1 MIHRLVFIRRSVFKA
16 ALLCKRIIS
25 ISNWGTTPEL
35 PDLLPGGTRRITYQ
49 QAISEAFETALQDPR
64 VRIFGEGV
72 TDKHG
77 FYGTL
82 SDLPPGVAA
91 GRVFDVPVAEG
102 LITGVGVGMAL
113 GGLRPIVIHP
123 RNDFLL
129 LGLDQLC
136 NHAAKWK
143 MMTGQD
149 CPLTVVTVACRGW
162 GSAAQHSQALHATFA
177 QFPGLVVTVPFTP
190 AEANW
195 SIRWGSYWARKP
207 SVVCLDKWLWT
218 LRGDVPPAPEHWG
231 WGTCILRAGTDLT
244 ICGIGYG
251 AALSLMAAPG
261 LAERKIRPE
270 VMNLWQLKP
279 LHAQRV
285 IESVAQT
292 GRLLVVDTGHLAYGA
307 SAEIIAS
314 VVERVPGVKCARIGL
329 PDSPVPACDE
339 QNYFPS
345 VDDVV
350 QKALQ
355 LCAS

>member
-1 MIHRLVFIRRSVFKA
+1 M
-16 ALLCKRIIS
+16 
-25 ISNWGTTPEL
+25 SNWATSPEL
-35 PDLLPGGTRRITYQ
+35 PDLLPGGTRRITYRE
-49 QAISEAFETALQDPR
+49 AIAEAFEMALQDPR

-72 TDKHG
+72 TDRHA

-82 SDLPPGVAA
+82 KLPPGTAP

-102 LITGVGVGMAL
+102 LITGLGVGMAL

-143 MMTGQD
+143 MMTGHD

-177 QFPGLVVTVPFTP
+177 QFPGLRVAVPFTP
-190 AEANW
+190 ADAQSAILW
-195 SIRWGSYWARKP
+195 ASMWAWGP
-207 SVVCLDKWLWT
+207 TVICLHKWLWKLT
-218 LRGDVPPAPEHWG
+218 GHVPDNLRPFGQPVSRHV
-231 WGTCILRAGTDLT
+231 LRQGTDLT

-251 AALSLMAAPG
+251 CVDALIAARQLG
-261 LAERKIRPE
+261 EQRIQAEVI
-270 VMNLWQLKP
+270 NLPYLKP
-279 LHAQRV
+279 LV
-285 IESVAQT
+285 VE
-292 GRLLVVDTGHLAYGA
+292 LLVPSAHKTGSLLIVDTGHVAYGA

-314 VVERVPGVKCARIGL
+314 VVERVPSVKCARIGL

-339 QNYFPS
+339 QNYFPGP
-345 VDDVV
+345 DDVV
-350 QKALQ
+350 RKALE
-355 LCAS
+355 LCKS

>member
-1 MIHRLVFIRRSVFKA
+1 MA
-16 ALLCKRIIS
+16 
-25 ISNWGTTPEL
+25 NWGTSPEL
-35 PDLLPGGTRRITYQ
+35 PDLLPGGSRRITYRE
-49 QAISEAFETALQDPR
+49 AISEAFETALQDPR

-72 TDKHG
+72 TDRHG
-77 FYGTL
+77 SYGTL
-82 SDLPPGVAA
+82 NAISPKPDPQ
-91 GRVFDVPVAEG
+91 RVFDVPVAEG

-177 QFPGLVVTVPFTP
+177 QFPGLTVLAPFFPGDVYSDIMYAATHTALP
-190 AEANW
+190 TVIA
-195 SIRWGSYWARKP
+195 
-207 SVVCLDKWLWT
+207 LDKWLWK
-218 LRGDVPPAPEHWG
+218 LEAPRSAKSGAPPSVPSDV
-231 WGTCILRAGTDLT
+231 T
-244 ICGIGYG
+244 IAGIGYG
-251 AALSLMAAPG
+251 MVNALMGARELERNHG
-261 LAERKIRPE
+261 IRAE
-270 VMNLWQLKP
+270 VVNVHWLHP
-279 LHAQRV
+279 LHLTPV
-285 IESVAQT
+285 FLSVTAT
-292 GRLLVVDTGHLAYGA
+292 ERLLVVDTGHVEYGA
-307 SAEIIAS
+307 SAEIVA
-314 VVERVPGVKCARIGL
+314 RVAQGLPGTRFARIGL

-350 QKALQ
+350 QKALE